1 MAIIRASCPEC
12 GDIETTSDFTSCLV
26 FRYPDGGELRQYR
39 FRCPIDRQMVLK
51 STGQRTINILI
62 NRGVSVE
69 YIDMP
74 QQLVPQGLGQLTG
87 KECIDFAVDL
97 YTTKFDEELQRLD
110 NNP

>member
-1 MAIIRASCPEC
+1 
-12 GDIETTSDFTSCLV
+12 
-26 FRYPDGGELRQYR
+26 
-39 FRCPIDRQMVLK
+39 
-51 STGQRTINILI
+51 
-62 NRGVSVE
+62 
-69 YIDMP
+69 MP